1 MPGKDADEKLR
12 QEFNNWVLTGRAD
25 GMESHHLSIAE
36 QTLRRMDL
44 KPGERVL
51 DLGCGTGWATRLIA
65 RLVAEGPV
73 GFGQVVGL
81 DISDEMIAR
90 AREASR
96 DFDNILFVWS
106 SAEKIPWEENY
117 FDKVLSIEA
126 FYYYPDQERVL
137 TEMFRVMAPKARLYI
152 LINLYK
158 ENPYSLCWVDKLGIP
173 IHVRSENEYAEM
185 LKRQTLR
192 GDRNPSCPGRVADP
206 GRLPGR
212 RFQQCAGSARIQADW
227 RSVADRAQAGLADAA
242 WRSRDLM
249 SLGFG
254 KK

>member
-1 MPGKDADEKLR
+1 MPGEDADEKLR

-137 TEMFRVMAPKARLYI
+137 AEMFRVMAPKARLYI

-158 ENPYSLCWVDKLGIP
+158 ENPYSLRWVDKLGIP
-173 IHVRSENEYAEM
+173 IHARSENEYAEM
-185 LKRQTLR
+185 LKRQAFEEIEIHHVPDESPTPDDYHGTGFSTAQEVREYKRAGALLLIAR
-192 GDRNPSCPGRVADP
+192 KPDLLTPPGGVE
-206 GRLPGR
+206 
-212 RFQQCAGSARIQADW
+212 IE
-227 RSVADRAQAGLADAA
+227 
-242 WRSRDLM
+242 
-249 SLGFG
+249 
-254 KK
+254 

>member
-1 MPGKDADEKLR
+1 MQSRDADEKLR

-25 GMESHHLSIAE
+25 GLESHHLSIAE
-36 QTLRRMDL
+36 QTISRMEL

-51 DLGCGTGWATRLIA
+51 DLGCGTGWAARMIA

-96 DFDNILFVWS
+96 DLENTLFVWG
-106 SAEKIPWEENY
+106 SAEKVPWEENY

-126 FYYYPDQERVL
+126 FYYYPDQEQVL
-137 TEMFRVMAPKARLYI
+137 TELFRVMAPKARLYI

-158 ENPYSLCWVDKLGIP
+158 DNPYSARWLDKLNLP
-173 IHVRSENEYAEM
+173 IHLRSENEYAEM
-185 LKRQTLR
+185 LKRQAFEEIEIHHIPDETPTPDDYRGAVFRDAQELR
-192 GDRNPSCPGRVADP
+192 DCKRIGA
-206 GRLPGR
+206 LLLT
-212 RFQQCAGSARIQADW
+212 ARKPNF
-227 RSVADRAQAGLADAA
+227 LTPP
-242 WRSRDLM
+242 RDIEIE
-249 SLGFG
+249 
-254 KK
+254 